1 MQIEP
6 ATIEDAR
13 AIADIHIE
21 AWRAAYRSIV
31 STDYLDTLSIEEK
44 ASVWRKAIIGGT
56 PQLLVA
62 RIEDEIV
69 GWIAFGPCRDE
80 GAKDDEGEIWSLY
93 VKPAC
98 WSKGARRQLWCQA
111 REYLIAQGFKTVRLW
126 VLADNAQ
133 AIGFYRAMGF
143 VCQSETPQKFF
154 LNGQSLW
161 ELCYART
168 LADE

>member
-6 ATIEDAR
+6 AAIEDAR
-13 AIADIHIE
+13 AIADIHVE
-21 AWRAAYRSIV
+21 AWRTAYRSIV
-31 STDYLDTLSIEEK
+31 SNDYLDTLSVDEK
-44 ASVWRKAIIGGT
+44 ASVWREAITRGV

-62 RIEDEIV
+62 RVENAIV
-69 GWIAFGPCRDE
+69 GWIASGACRDE
-80 GAKDDEGEIWSLY
+80 GAKDDEGEIWALY

-98 WSKGARRQLWCQA
+98 WSKGVGRQLWCQA
-111 REYLIAQGFKTVRLW
+111 REYLIAQGCKTVRLW

-133 AIGFYRAMGF
+133 AIGFYQAMGF
-143 VCQSETPQKFF
+143 ACQSKTPQEFF

-168 LADE
+168 LIDD